1 MWRHAPRRGAA
12 RPGRG
17 WAPAKAP
24 VVAWRMTS
32 DQAPVF
38 WPFISAPAL
47 PPTGAQMGID
57 QLSGGSFYLD
67 PFGWVLADQV
77 PVTNPNIFQ
86 FAKPGLGKSGTTKA
100 FCNRMM
106 PFGYRTLVLGDPKDE
121 YEASCRAHGVE
132 PFVIGPGMST
142 RINPLAKGPLAH
154 GWSRLSARGGAA
166 TSLDHLRPMA
176 HPGPRPGG
184 QHEDRPGA
192 RAVRTQRGR
201 RRAQRLGDP
210 HRLRR
215 RQQRPAPRP
224 PSPSCG
230 TCCTTPPPT

>member
-1 MWRHAPRRGAA
+1 MARLLSDFGHELPTTPGPVREVKDPRMWRHVPRRGAA

-17 WAPAKAP
+17 WVPAQAP

-121 YEASCRAHGVE
+121 YEASCRAHG
-132 PFVIGPGMST
+132 
-142 RINPLAKGPLAH
+142 
-154 GWSRLSARGGAA
+154 
-166 TSLDHLRPMA
+166 
-176 HPGPRPGG
+176 
-184 QHEDRPGA
+184 
-192 RAVRTQRGR
+192 
-201 RRAQRLGDP
+201 
-210 HRLRR
+210 
-215 RQQRPAPRP
+215 
-224 PSPSCG
+224 
-230 TCCTTPPPT
+230 